1 MAYSCLTEV
10 RAFEQK
16 VKTNIFIVSFIY
28 GLEQYYFQSREIE
41 FVVEIINSFGDQID
55 LMKRKL
61 QKWLNIKERV
71 VLHYTDQD
79 GFSELSLDSLI
90 VNCNE
95 WVIAVTAGQPLQG
108 TQLPVQ

>member
-1 MAYSCLTEV
+1 M

-28 GLEQYYFQSREIE
+28 GLEQFYFQSKEIE

-79 GFSELSLDSLI
+79 GYAELSLDSLI

-95 WVIAVTAGQPLQG
+95 WVRTLDCRPTFSKASAISSTTTKPR
-108 TQLPVQ
+108 